1 MKQLL
6 VFQGPVS
13 SRSGYGDHSRDL
25 VKSLIKMD
33 RFNIKINDMPW
44 GVCPRDGLKKGL
56 HDEIIS
62 MIVNGSQLE
71 RQPEVF
77 IQVSVPNEFYT
88 LGKFNIGITAGIE
101 TTLCAPEW
109 IEGLNRMDLIIV
121 PSNHAKNV
129 FLNTVY
135 DKKDKATKQTISQL
149 KVEKPIEVLFEGVD
163 LEVFNTK
170 NEIPKSINK
179 AMDNIDTKYNFLVC
193 AHWLNGEYGH
203 DRKDLA
209 TTLRCFLETFKKT
222 KKKPGLVLKTS
233 SATFSIKDR
242 VNMLAR
248 IETVKESSG
257 LSDSELSNIYLLHG
271 DLSEKEMNG
280 LYNHHKIK
288 SMVSFTKGEGYG
300 RPLAEFSTTGKPI
313 IASNWS
319 GHLDFCK
326 YIVKVGGDL
335 KNVHESALWDK
346 VILPESKWFYVNVA
360 HGSRCLLEVF
370 NRNKQAIE
378 NAKKQKTHINK
389 NFSLE
394 AMDMAFAELIN
405 TNIPVQEQI
414 KLPKLKLPKLNKV

>member
-360 HGSRCLLEVF
+360 HGSGCLLEVF

>member
-222 KKKPGLVLKTS
+222 KKKPGLILKTS

-360 HGSRCLLEVF
+360 HGSGCLLEVF